1 MKAKNKN
8 KRFVLWPKSKGD
20 ARNPPRVEIVGAR
33 KPPRVEIVGARKPPR
48 VEVTVPPMVETADP
62 IDDTEMGDSWK
73 ITEEAGKG
81 NVLEKPIEGQKQQD
95 VGCKEMVDGG

>member
-20 ARNPPRVEIVGAR
+20 ARN
-33 KPPRVEIVGARKPPR
+33 PPRVEIVGARKPPR

>member
-33 KPPRVEIVGARKPPR
+33 KPPRVE
-48 VEVTVPPMVETADP
+48 VTLPPMVETADP